1 MIILDRIKNY
11 LISLSLSMVLI
22 IILAFFINVLN
33 YFDLLNNNLY
43 KFILVI
49 TTIFSISIGSYILG
63 TKTDNKGYLNGLIY
77 GVITVLLFI
86 IISFILGNNLS
97 LSSSVYYLIIVIIS
111 SIGGSVGINRKNQ
124 DE

>member
-1 MIILDRIKNY
+1 MDRIKNY

-77 GVITVLLFI
+77 GIITVLLFI

-97 LSSSVYYLIIVIIS
+97 LSSFVYYLIIVIIS

>member
-11 LISLSLSMVLI
+11 LISLSVSMILI

-77 GVITVLLFI
+77 GIITVLLFI

-97 LSSSVYYLIIVIIS
+97 LSSFVYYLIIVIIS
-111 SIGGSVGINRKNQ
+111 SIGGSVGINRKKSR
-124 DE
+124 

>member
-77 GVITVLLFI
+77 GIITVLLFI

-97 LSSSVYYLIIVIIS
+97 LSSFVYYLIIVIIS